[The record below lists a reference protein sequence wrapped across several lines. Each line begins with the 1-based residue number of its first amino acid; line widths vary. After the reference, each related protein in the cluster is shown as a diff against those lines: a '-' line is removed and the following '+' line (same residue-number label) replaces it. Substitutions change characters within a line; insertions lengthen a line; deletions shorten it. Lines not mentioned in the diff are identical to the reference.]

1 MELTHLLAIAL
12 GLITLLGFGAFGLT
26 LVREGERRAAR
37 IAAGLAIAVSLP
49 FFLAPL
55 FPAPVRLVLLG
66 IVAVAIAAGAILFLL
81 PIGRIERGNDVP
93 QARIDERDIMFARA
107 NLVPGSPNYEA
118 YYAMR
123 PENKAGDDKSRSLP
137 GLLSPEASEANPLV
151 FAATDA
157 TFDLIGA
164 MRDAANGPVAAKPAE
179 HEATAM
185 TACVKGLAR
194 YWGAHTV
201 GITELKPYHVYT
213 HIGRGSGTYGE
224 PVTLEHPS
232 AIAFTVEMDHAMVG
246 AAPASPTLLESARQ
260 YANAAQ
266 IAIQL
271 GNFLRSQGYAARAHI
286 DGNYR
291 VVAPLVAR
299 DAGLG
304 EIGRMGLLMTPTL
317 GPRVR
322 LGVVTTNLPLIPD
335 PRTDDPSVLDFCQV
349 CKKCADTCP
358 VRAIPSGDREEI
370 DGALRW
376 RINQDTCYR
385 YWCVTG
391 TDCARCVALCPYSY
405 PTSLPH
411 NLVRWAVRRSGA
423 ARRAV
428 LWLDRIFYGPDPA
441 PKPAPAWLP
450 TPPPQAGSG
459 HKTESASQAEPNLT
473 QGAEHDIG

>member
-1 MELTHLLAIAL
+1 MDITRLLLIAT
-12 GLITLLGFGAFGLT
+12 GLVTLLGLGAFSLT
-26 LVREGERRAAR
+26 SVREGERRAAR
-37 IAAGLAIAVSLP
+37 VAAGLAIALSLP

-55 FPAPVRLVLLG
+55 FPTPVRLALLG
-66 IVAVAIAAGAILFLL
+66 IVAVAIASGMILFLL

-93 QARIDERDIMFARA
+93 QTRIDERDIMFARA
-107 NLVPGSPNYEA
+107 KLEPGTPDYEA
-118 YYAMR
+118 YYARR

-137 GLLSPEASEANPLV
+137 GLLSPDASQANPLV

-157 TFDLIGA
+157 AFDLIGA
-164 MRDAANGPVAAKPAE
+164 MRDAVNGPVATDQTE
-179 HEATAM
+179 HQSTAM
-185 TACVKGLAR
+185 TAYVKNLAR
-194 YWGAHTV
+194 YWGADTV

-213 HIGRGSGTYGE
+213 HVGRGSGVYGA
-224 PVTLEHPS
+224 PITLEHQT

-246 AAPASPTLLESARQ
+246 TSPASPTCLETARQ

-271 GNFLRSQGYAARAHI
+271 GNFLRSQGYEARAHI

-322 LGVVTTNLPLIPD
+322 LGVVTTDLPLVPD

-358 VRAIPSGDREEI
+358 VRAIPAGDRQEI

-376 RINQDTCYR
+376 RINQDICYR

-391 TDCARCVALCPYSY
+391 TDCARCMALCPYSY
-405 PTSLPH
+405 ARSLPH
-411 NLVRWAVRRSGA
+411 NMVRWTVRRSGA

-428 LWLDRIFYGPDPA
+428 LWLDRVFYGSDPA
-441 PKPAPAWLP
+441 PKPAPAWVP
-450 TPPPQAGSG
+450 NPPPPFEPKHRTQA
-459 HKTESASQAEPNLT
+459 TWQAKPNRA
-473 QGAEHDIG
+473 QGAQHDTE